1 VKITA
6 KELASVSFHGV
17 EIILNRFSSKEVN
30 LPMSKQSM
38 RHSILARDNKQG
50 ENLLL
55 SEDTEAIVAKLAY
68 QLWLQRGSPEGSPE
82 EDWYR
87 AETLL
92 QSGAAVSASSAF
104 PATS

>member
-1 VKITA
+1 MA
-6 KELASVSFHGV
+6 
-17 EIILNRFSSKEVN
+17 
-30 LPMSKQSM
+30 KQSM
-38 RHSILARDNKQG
+38 RPDVLARDNKQG

-55 SEDTEAIVAKLAY
+55 REDTESTVAKLAY

-92 QSGAAVSASSAF
+92 ETGRAVAASSAF